1 MLLSSAKNEF
11 VSNVRCF
18 AYEFSLNLVTYD
30 YVIPY
35 IYIESDYITY
45 QMKGCALS
53 IKVPYLYW
61 FKS

>member
-1 MLLSSAKNEF
+1 MLLSSAKNE
-11 VSNVRCF
+11 SF
-18 AYEFSLNLVTYD
+18 AYEFSLNLITYD
-30 YVIPY
+30 YVMPY